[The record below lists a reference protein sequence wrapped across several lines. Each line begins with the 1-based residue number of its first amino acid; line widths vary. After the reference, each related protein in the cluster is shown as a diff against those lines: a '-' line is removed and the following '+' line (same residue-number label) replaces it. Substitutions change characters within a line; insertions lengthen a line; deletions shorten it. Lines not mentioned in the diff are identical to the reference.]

1 MMQIFLGD
9 RITIVKGETWIT
21 GQISGVTLDDRG
33 DLERIK
39 FQHIDTQ
46 FWMSAG
52 WKFVDEESVEWETDE
67 EEQDNG

>member
-33 DLERIK
+33 ELERIK
-39 FQHIDTQ
+39 FQHIDSQ
-46 FWMSAG
+46 FWMSQN
-52 WKFVDEESVEWETDE
+52 WKFVDEDSTEWEEGEDDGE
-67 EEQDNG
+67 I

>member
-33 DLERIK
+33 ELERIK
-39 FQHIDTQ
+39 FQHIDSQ
-46 FWMSAG
+46 FWMSQN
-52 WKFVDEESVEWETDE
+52 WKFVDEDSTEWEEGEDDE
-67 EEQDNG
+67 I